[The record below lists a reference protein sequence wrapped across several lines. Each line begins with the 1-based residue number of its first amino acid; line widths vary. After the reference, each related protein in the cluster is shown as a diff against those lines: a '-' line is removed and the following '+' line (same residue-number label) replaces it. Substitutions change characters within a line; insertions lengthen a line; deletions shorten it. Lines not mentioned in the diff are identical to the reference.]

1 LIGILPFIDN
11 NQRHIVLVDR
21 QQLAVFDRRN

>member
-11 NQRHIVLVDR
+11 NQRHIVLIDR
-21 QQLAVFDRRN
+21 QQLVGFDRHN